1 MSSAETTRVTA
12 GGEDWLGVFQGNN
25 LPAEN
30 ADLLKP
36 ALLCGKGLVSAAF
49 SSGEFLAFGIEFLS
63 QNRDAGLEPSRLG
76 FHLLRHK
83 SEPESCWQVSYV
95 PAVS

>member
-1 MSSAETTRVTA
+1 M
-12 GGEDWLGVFQGNN
+12 
-25 LPAEN
+25 PAEN

-36 ALLCGKGLVSAAF
+36 ALLCGNGLVSTAF
-49 SSGEFLAFGIEFLS
+49 SLGEFLAFGIEFLS
-63 QNRDAGLEPSRLG
+63 QNRDAGLEPSGLG

-83 SEPESCWQVSYV
+83 SKPGSCKQVSYV